1 MKKTLF
7 IALILF
13 SIFSCKEKDETIFN
27 ITLINTSPLSIQE
40 FQENINVEI
49 EYEHSK
55 GFMGF
60 YDPDYLSLEVKDSRL
75 NNPDYYHLIP
85 LNPPN
90 NELSI
95 QGVINL
101 EIDAPFILGNGNS
114 ETLFFTIRIQDREGN
129 WSNEIST
136 PLIYVNE

>member
-7 IALILF
+7 ISLLLF

>member
-1 MKKTLF
+1 MKRTL
-7 IALILF
+7 LIILTLLT
-13 SIFSCKEKDETIFN
+13 IISCKEKDETIFN
-27 ITLINTSPLSIQE
+27 ITLINTSPLTIQE

-55 GFMGF
+55 GFMGL

-95 QGVINL
+95 QGTINL

-129 WSNEIST
+129 WSNDIST

>member
-1 MKKTLF
+1 MKRTL
-7 IALILF
+7 LIILTLLT
-13 SIFSCKEKDETIFN
+13 IISCKEKDETIFN
-27 ITLINTSPLSIQE
+27 ITLINTSPLTIQE

-95 QGVINL
+95 QGTINL

-129 WSNEIST
+129 WSNDIST

>member
-7 IALILF
+7 IALLLF